1 MRWALPIIALL
12 LLTHCSTVSSY
23 DANSGQ
29 SSSSLN
35 GSQGGGGV
43 QTSIWSNDP
52 SQKTITNQNPSQ

>member
-1 MRWALPIIALL
+1 MRTVVLSFALL
-12 LLTHCSTVSSY
+12 VLTRCSSVSSY

-35 GSQGGGGV
+35 GSQAGGGV

-52 SQKTITNQNPSQ
+52 GQKTIVNQNPSQ

>member
-1 MRWALPIIALL
+1 MRLVLL
-12 LLTHCSTVSSY
+12 LATLFVLTRCSTVSSY